1 MDYTAFMETLR
12 KKGYTP
18 YFVKTSAEARDLVMN
33 ELLKG
38 VKTLGKGGSVTLQ
51 ETGIWDALLNQDEIT
66 LYSTTLAAMRG
77 ESKEE
82 ALQKAMFADCSIC
95 SANALTLQGDIVNID
110 GVGHRVGALIYGPKK
125 SILVVG
131 RNKICKKYS
140 EAIARIKRE
149 ACPKNAVRNKHPE
162 LPCAQTGKCGNC
174 DLPARMCKITSRM
187 EYALPDR
194 EVHIVLVDEDL
205 GF

>member
-82 ALQKAMFADCSIC
+82 ALQKAMFADCYIC
-95 SANALTLQGDIVNID
+95 SANAITLQGDIVN
-110 GVGHRVGALIYGPKK
+110 
-125 SILVVG
+125 
-131 RNKICKKYS
+131 KICKNYG

>member
-18 YFVKTSAEARDLVMN
+18 YFAKTSAEARDFVMN

-82 ALQKAMFADCSIC
+82 ALQKAMFADCYIC
-95 SANALTLQGDIVNID
+95 SANAITLQGDIVNICLLYTSQD
-110 GVGHRVGALIYGPKK
+110 TAFSLNCSSVMPCSLSACATASVRPPLRA
-125 SILVVG
+125 
-131 RNKICKKYS
+131 KI
-140 EAIARIKRE
+140 R
-149 ACPKNAVRNKHPE
+149 P
-162 LPCAQTGKCGNC
+162 
-174 DLPARMCKITSRM
+174 
-187 EYALPDR
+187 
-194 EVHIVLVDEDL
+194 
-205 GF
+205 